1 MQSDQFLSILPQ
13 ELHNEVT
20 DILMSDEKESLHN
33 WDAKKVMVKQKNDTV
48 AQNVTETILTFR
60 WYLVNSLIEELKKQL
75 ATPHDIDSLEVLT
88 SVRDY
93 NELIKIFSNKLGR
106 VMSRF

>member
-1 MQSDQFLSILPQ
+1 MK
-13 ELHNEVT
+13 
-20 DILMSDEKESLHN
+20 MSKEKIKMIHEKIRR
-33 WDAKKVMVKQKNDTV
+33 WDAQ
-48 AQNVTETILTFR
+48 A
-60 WYLVNSLIEELKKQL
+60 LIEELKKQL
-75 ATPHDIDSLEVLT
+75 ATPHEIDSLEVLT